1 MKSYLIILCLCL
13 MFFQTD
19 QTFFNPSTPIPAG
32 NETALAVIKLEKL
45 PDKTSITPVYA
56 CPSTQAYLNAETG
69 GEIWRESAEPFAEL
83 PARTVLELFPAVV
96 A

>member
-1 MKSYLIILCLCL
+1 

-32 NETALAVIKLEKL
+32 NETAPAVIKLEKS

-56 CPSTQAYLNAETG
+56 CPSTQAYLNAETVAAHV
-69 GEIWRESAEPFAEL
+69 RPDQPL
-83 PARTVLELFPAVV
+83 PPVMSDRITTTAGHVRPDQP
-96 A
+96 